1 MKKGTGRKPKE
12 PIHKA
17 SVDDYDKKTQEK
29 EESIVY
35 PLITYDPGLLDLAP
49 VIVTLS
55 RTQTIMVLP
64 LHGVRRR
71 SRSKPTSSCSCRRSC
86 GVSAFSLHR
95 SHSPSP
101 SHTSRTS
108 PARRSRSFFWR

>member
-17 SVDDYDKKTQEK
+17 SVDDYDKKQEK
-29 EESIVY
+29 ESIVY
-35 PLITYDPGLLDLAP
+35 PLITYDPGLLDLAL

-64 LHGVRRR
+64 Y
-71 SRSKPTSSCSCRRSC
+71 
-86 GVSAFSLHR
+86 A
-95 SHSPSP
+95 
-101 SHTSRTS
+101 
-108 PARRSRSFFWR
+108 